1 MYKWIYRLSDG
12 VFTEGG
18 AYDPSPSPSTHGLV
32 VLTRHPDRRTER
44 YDGSGGIRPATSQ
57 EIADYDAAQVA
68 GPALGRFNGEKLVKA
83 VAIWTAGK
91 LNVPLAT
98 ARAEILA
105 ILKTL

>member
-1 MYKWIYRLSDG
+1 MFTWVYSLTTQEFLSG
-12 VFTEGG
+12 GPFAPTYNANQEGI
-18 AYDPSPSPSTHGLV
+18 V
-32 VLTRHPDRRTER
+32 RLTRHPRPRIER
-44 YDGSGGIRPATSQ
+44 YDGAGGIRPATAQ
-57 EIADYDAAQVA
+57 EIADYDAAQVD
-68 GPALGRFNGEKLVKA
+68 GQALGRFNGEKLVKA